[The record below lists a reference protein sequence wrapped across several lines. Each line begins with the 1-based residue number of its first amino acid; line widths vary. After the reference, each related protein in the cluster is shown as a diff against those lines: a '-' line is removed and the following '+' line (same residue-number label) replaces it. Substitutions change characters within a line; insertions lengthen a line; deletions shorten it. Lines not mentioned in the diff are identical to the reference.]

1 MATLLSTCTELLTF
15 SVASQQYW
23 VHSVSQR
30 KKLRLRKEKEVSRVT
45 QLVRVYG
52 TVEQAPGRSE
62 KRDIGSLGQE
72 GESKEGLRGP
82 ETQALR

>member
-1 MATLLSTCTELLTF
+1 MATLLSTCTEPLTF
-15 SVASQQYW
+15 SVASQKYW
-23 VHSVSQR
+23 VHSISQR
-30 KKLRLRKEKEVSRVT
+30 KKLRLRKEKEVSGVT

-62 KRDIGSLGQE
+62 KSDIRSWGQE